1 MTLGYLYILLSLT
14 SFGLIGIFAKIADT
28 KLCRPSAVYTLA
40 YAWALIFS
48 ALLVVAV
55 RGADFRAPSE
65 LYWIALPFGVMSA
78 LGGIVFMAGIHY
90 GKISTSWL
98 IINLSAAIP
107 AAGSLLFY
115 HEPVSPRKV
124 AVLLLAAISVF
135 LLWKDKQAEEAKLE
149 RSRVSAQSAVAPG
162 AGGAIEP

>member
-28 KLCRPSAVYTLA
+28 KRCRPSAVYTLV
-40 YAWALIFS
+40 YAWALVFS
-48 ALLVVAV
+48 ALLVVVA
-55 RGADFRAPSE
+55 RGANFRVPPE
-65 LYWIALPFGVMSA
+65 VYWIALPFGVMSA

-107 AAGSLLFY
+107 AAGSLLLY

-124 AVLLLAAISVF
+124 AVLLLAATSVF
-135 LLWKDKQAEEAKLE
+135 LLWKDKQAEEARAE
-149 RSRVSAQSAVAPG
+149 RSRTDAAASS